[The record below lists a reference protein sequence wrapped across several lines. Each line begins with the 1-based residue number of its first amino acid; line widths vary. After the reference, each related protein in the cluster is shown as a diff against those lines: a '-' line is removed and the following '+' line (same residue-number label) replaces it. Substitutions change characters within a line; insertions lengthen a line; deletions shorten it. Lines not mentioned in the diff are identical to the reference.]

1 MEDIRLALMSGVD
14 IPIPQ
19 CQLILHQPKIKEISL
34 IGERDFFIGVQ
45 CLNINKNMYLEDESL
60 LQDLSNFQ
68 IFMKVLSDKRA
79 SDKKKNVIQVF
90 SLILPNYQI
99 AFLPSSLIL
108 KKDNQVITIDDNNF
122 ELFQNYLAQIFCLKS
137 ELSFGSFNPGGKKA
151 KEIADKL
158 NKARQRVAADKGEG
172 DSSTLVTYM
181 SCLSIALQ
189 IPVTQFAD
197 YTLFQLYDSL
207 ERYGLYTA
215 WDIDLRVRLAGGDPK
230 EKQENWM
237 KSIH

>member
-34 IGERDFFIGVQ
+34 IGERDFFTGVQ

-60 LQDLSNFQ
+60 LQGLSNFQ
-68 IFMKVLSDKRA
+68 IFMKVLSDERA
-79 SDKKKNVIQVF
+79 SDKKENVMQVF

-99 AFLPSSLIL
+99 ALLPSSLIL
-108 KKDNQVITIDDNNF
+108 KKDNQVVTIDDNNF
-122 ELFQNYLAQIFCLKS
+122 ELLQNYLSQIFCLKS
-137 ELSFGSFNPGGKKA
+137 ELSSGGFNPGGKKA

-172 DSSTLVTYM
+172 DSSILVTYM

-189 IPVTQFAD
+189 IPITQFAD
-197 YTLFQLYDSL
+197 YTLFQLYDSI

-215 WDIDLRVRLAGGDPK
+215 WDVDLRVRLAGGDPK